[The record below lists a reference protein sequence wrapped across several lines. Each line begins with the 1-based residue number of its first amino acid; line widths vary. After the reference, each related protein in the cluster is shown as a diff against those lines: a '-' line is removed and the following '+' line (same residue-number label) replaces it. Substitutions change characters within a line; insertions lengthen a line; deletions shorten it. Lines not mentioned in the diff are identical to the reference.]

1 MKVVMT
7 GGGTAG
13 HVNPALSIAGIIK
26 KYDPSA
32 EIEFIG
38 TKRGIEY
45 KLVPRNGY
53 KLHRILVM
61 GLKRSLSPK
70 NIAAAICAG
79 TSYVRSKALLSKIK
93 PDIVVGTGGYVSW
106 PVVKAASKLGIPC
119 ALHEANAVPG
129 FAVKMLRNEADAIFV
144 NFEETGKYLQS
155 EKSEII
161 HTGMPINALFRTLSR
176 EKARKDLGIE
186 GKYKYA
192 ILSFGGSLGA
202 KSINN
207 AVIDFMDSY
216 VSKHPEI
223 CHIHSAGSK
232 NNEGVFKKFKEKG
245 LDKYPNCKLV
255 EYIYDMPAQMLAS
268 DIVIC
273 RSGASTLA
281 ELASIGKPSVLIPSP
296 NVTNDQQYKNAKLLA
311 DSNAAIVMRDS
322 EMTAERLEKEISCVL
337 EDPARLAK
345 MSKNVKRFSVEDGDK
360 IIYNKIKE
368 LAERKNKG
376 MQ

>member
-26 KYDPSA
+26 KYDPES

-38 TKRGIEY
+38 TKKGIEY
-45 KLVPRNGY
+45 KLVPKNGY
-53 KLHRILVM
+53 KLNRILVM

-70 NIAAAICAG
+70 NIAAAVCAG
-79 TSYVRSKALLSKIK
+79 TSYIKSRALLSKIK
-93 PDIVVGTGGYVSW
+93 PDIVIGTGGYVSW
-106 PVVKAASKLGIPC
+106 PVIKAASRLGIPC
-119 ALHEANAVPG
+119 VLHEANAVPG
-129 FAVKMLRNEADAIFV
+129 FAVKMLRNEADAVFV
-144 NFEETGKYLQS
+144 NFKETGSFLES
-155 EKSEII
+155 EKAEII
-161 HTGMPINALFRTLSR
+161 HTGMPINSLFRTMSR
-176 EKARKDLGIE
+176 EEARRSLGID

-202 KSINN
+202 KSIND
-207 AVIDFMDSY
+207 AVIDFMESY

-232 NNEGVFKKFKEKG
+232 NNEGVFKKFSEKG

-255 EYIYDMPAQMLAS
+255 EYIYDMPAQMLAA
-268 DIVIC
+268 DVVIC

-281 ELASIGKPSVLIPSP
+281 ELAAIGKPSVLIPSP

-311 DSNAAIVMRDS
+311 DANAAIVIKDS
-322 EMTAERLEKEISCVL
+322 EMTSEILEKEVSSLIS
-337 EDPARLAK
+337 DPKRLSE
-345 MSKNVKRFSVEDGDK
+345 MSKNVKAFSVDDGDR
-360 IIYNKIKE
+360 IIYEKIKE
-368 LAERKNKG
+368 LAKKK
-376 MQ
+376 